1 MTKGE
6 KHSGFR
12 VGDSVVVKPG
22 VTDQDFGVDLGAWQG
37 TITDIHTTEREGICV
52 AIRWDSVTLKNMPAS
67 AIEQCKEQ
75 GLSWTE
81 YVLLAGEVERTI
93 PRVTEQDAEQITADL
108 AKQYA
113 WSHLGEQGRRIRQ
126 VLASMDPDDE
136 VDDMYAWEEYLTEH
150 LSFPFEAEV
159 DEAQDRGP
167 LRDGDRLKVTG
178 ISLLDELYGV
188 IVDVWRGR
196 RKYAFHLCDLAV
208 VDERSPNHQLVKD
221 YRVWFANR

>member
-1 MTKGE
+1 MTNGE
-6 KHSGFR
+6 KYSGFE

-22 VTDQDFGVDLGAWQG
+22 VTDPDFGIELGTWQG
-37 TITDIHTTEREGICV
+37 RIMDIHTTEQEGICV

-67 AIEQCKEQ
+67 AIEQCEEQ

-81 YVLLAGEVERTI
+81 YVLLASEVERTT
-93 PRVTEQDAEQITADL
+93 PRDNEQVAEQIASEL

-126 VLASMDPDDE
+126 VLVSVDPEDE
-136 VDDMYAWEEYLTEH
+136 VDDLYAWEEYLTEH

-167 LRDGDRLKVTG
+167 VRDGDRLKVTG

-196 RKYAFHLCDLAV
+196 RKHTFHLCDLAV
-208 VDERSPNHQLVKD
+208 VDDRSPNYQLVKD